1 MAINNK
7 IIVLF
12 VKLITPNGMSNSIL
26 NCSKGLNIINK
37 VIHFLFYKQMDICK
51 AKKNINDQ
59 LHQKQ
64 YLEYLLL

>member
-51 AKKNINDQ
+51 SKK
-59 LHQKQ
+59 K
-64 YLEYLLL
+64 Y